1 MTRSKS
7 ASDSGRG
14 RPEKAPGAT
23 PSQPRRRARAGPR
36 RHIRPRRARRWWPG
50 TRAVRESRPPV
61 GTPRGDRGGDSPGAE
76 PRTLPVDGADGR
88 RRASR
93 CDGEGI
99 AALSGD
105 ELAHVQLHRGPALAR
120 CPRVHRSTARDSG
133 RPVGDAL
140 PPKMLSAASPRLPAR
155 VISTDALSD
164 HVLRGRPTT
173 SKTSSTPVSGAP
185 PTRTSATSSPFPWD
199 VDPPRCSRRRA
210 RGCPGQPRPAS
221 GGSHPSAR
229 PATAP
234 AASRSRGGAARA
246 GALRPAPRRRST
258 GSRRACEDS
267 ATRLSGPP
275 VPAQATP
282 PTRPHRPR
290 PAQEE
295 ALAPEGEVGDR
306 AQPSAPIRCI
316 K

>member
-210 RGCPGQPRPAS
+210 PVSPPGDSTSSVTITRRGS
-221 GGSHPSAR
+221 
-229 PATAP
+229 
-234 AASRSRGGAARA
+234 ASRSPAARA
-246 GALRPAPRRRST
+246 EEEINGLPESVRGQRDPSLGPAGARAGYPAEP
-258 GSRRACEDS
+258 AAP
-267 ATRLSGPP
+267 ATSGAGGGSGP
-275 VPAQATP
+275 
-282 PTRPHRPR
+282 R
-290 PAQEE
+290 
-295 ALAPEGEVGDR
+295 G
-306 AQPSAPIRCI
+306 
-316 K
+316 